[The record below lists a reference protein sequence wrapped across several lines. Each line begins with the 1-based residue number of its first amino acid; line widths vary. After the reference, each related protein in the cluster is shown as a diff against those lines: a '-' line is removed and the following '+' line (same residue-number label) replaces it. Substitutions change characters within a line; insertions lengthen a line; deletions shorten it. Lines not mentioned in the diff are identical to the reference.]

1 MEKYIVKENEIL
13 IEFLKKTFSN
23 LSKNSVKSLLHNE
36 KVFVNGNMT
45 TKYNYELN
53 IGDVVEIREKV
64 AKNINIIYEDKDI
77 IVINKPSGLLTV
89 ATEKEKNKTAY
100 HLVMEYLKKKNKNNR
115 IFIIHRLDKDTSG
128 IIMFAKNERAKHL
141 YQDNWND
148 IVKKRCYYAVID
160 GKMENKE
167 GTIKSYLK
175 ENGNM
180 VYSVKDRSG
189 KLAITEF
196 TTLNH
201 KKAYSLLDISIKTG
215 RKHQIRVSLKEYGHP
230 IIGDKKYGAK
240 SNPLGRLGLHAYEL
254 SLQLPYCKEPLTVES
269 KIPKEFLKIFES
281 EVKDGEITESHRR

>member
-1 MEKYIVKENEIL
+1 MEKYIVKGNEIL
-13 IEFLKKTFSN
+13 IEFLKKMFSN

-64 AKNINIIYEDKDI
+64 AKNIDIIYEDKDI

-167 GTIKSYLK
+167 GMIKSYLK

-189 KLAITEF
+189 KLAITEYKV
-196 TTLNH
+196 LKERKNIC
-201 KKAYSLLDISIKTG
+201 LLDINLKTG
-215 RKHQIRVSLKEYGHP
+215 RKNQIRVHMKENKTP
-230 IIGDKKYGAK
+230 ILGDLKYGEK
-240 SNPLGRLGLHAYEL
+240 SKLINRLALHAYKLEL
-254 SLQLPYCKEPLTVES
+254 VNPVTKKLLTFE
-269 KIPKEFLKIFES
+269 INMPNEFKMLFK
-281 EVKDGEITESHRR
+281 

>member
-13 IEFLKKTFSN
+13 IEFLKKMFSN

-64 AKNINIIYEDKDI
+64 AKNIDIIYEDKNI

-160 GKMENKE
+160 GKMQNKE

-189 KLAITEF
+189 KLAITEYKV
-196 TTLNH
+196 LKERKNI
-201 KKAYSLLDISIKTG
+201 SLLDINLKTG
-215 RKHQIRVSLKEYGHP
+215 RKNQIRVHMKENKTP
-230 IIGDKKYGAK
+230 ILGDLKYGEK
-240 SNPLGRLGLHAYEL
+240 SKLINRLALHAYKLEL
-254 SLQLPYCKEPLTVES
+254 INPVTKKLLTFEVNMPNEF
-269 KIPKEFLKIFES
+269 KILFK
-281 EVKDGEITESHRR
+281 

>member
-53 IGDVVEIREKV
+53 IGDVVEIRDKV
-64 AKNINIIYEDKDI
+64 AKNIDIIYEDKDI

-160 GKMENKE
+160 GKMQKKE

-189 KLAITEF
+189 KLAITEYKV
-196 TTLNH
+196 LKERKNI
-201 KKAYSLLDISIKTG
+201 SLLDINLKTG
-215 RKHQIRVSLKEYGHP
+215 RKNQIRVHMKENKTP
-230 IIGDKKYGAK
+230 ILGDLKYGEK
-240 SNPLGRLGLHAYEL
+240 SKLINRLALHAYKLEL
-254 SLQLPYCKEPLTVES
+254 INPVTKKLLTFEVNMPNEF
-269 KIPKEFLKIFES
+269 KILFK
-281 EVKDGEITESHRR
+281 

>member
-64 AKNINIIYEDKDI
+64 AKNIDIIYEDKDI

-189 KLAITEF
+189 KLAITEYKV
-196 TTLNH
+196 LKERKNI
-201 KKAYSLLDISIKTG
+201 SLLDINLKTG
-215 RKHQIRVSLKEYGHP
+215 RKNQIRVHMKENKTP
-230 IIGDKKYGAK
+230 ILGDLKYGEK
-240 SNPLGRLGLHAYEL
+240 SKLINRLALHAYKLEL
-254 SLQLPYCKEPLTVES
+254 INPVTKKLLTFE
-269 KIPKEFLKIFES
+269 INMPNEFKTLFK
-281 EVKDGEITESHRR
+281 

>member
-189 KLAITEF
+189 KLAITEYKV
-196 TTLNH
+196 LKERKNI
-201 KKAYSLLDISIKTG
+201 SLLDINLKTG
-215 RKHQIRVSLKEYGHP
+215 RKNQIRVHMKENKTP
-230 IIGDKKYGAK
+230 ILGDLKYGEK
-240 SNPLGRLGLHAYEL
+240 SKLINRLALHAYKLEL
-254 SLQLPYCKEPLTVES
+254 VNPVTKKLLTFE
-269 KIPKEFLKIFES
+269 INMPNEFKTLFK
-281 EVKDGEITESHRR
+281 

>member
-13 IEFLKKTFSN
+13 IEFLKKMFSN

-53 IGDVVEIREKV
+53 AGDIVEIREKV
-64 AKNINIIYEDKDI
+64 AKNIDIIYEDKDI

-115 IFIIHRLDKDTSG
+115 IFVIHRLDKDTSG

-189 KLAITEF
+189 KLAITEYKV
-196 TTLNH
+196 LKERKNI
-201 KKAYSLLDISIKTG
+201 SLLDINLKTG
-215 RKHQIRVSLKEYGHP
+215 RKNQIRVHMKENKTP
-230 IIGDKKYGAK
+230 ILGDLKYGEK
-240 SNPLGRLGLHAYEL
+240 SKLINRLALHAYKLEL
-254 SLQLPYCKEPLTVES
+254 VNPVTKKLLTFE
-269 KIPKEFLKIFES
+269 INMPNEFKTLFK
-281 EVKDGEITESHRR
+281 

>member
-13 IEFLKKTFSN
+13 IEFLKKSFSN
-23 LSKNSVKSLLHNE
+23 LSKNNIKSLLHNE

-53 IGDVVEIREKV
+53 VGDIVEIREKV
-64 AKNINIIYEDKDI
+64 AKNIDIIYEDKDI

-180 VYSVKDRSG
+180 VYSVKERSG
-189 KLAITEF
+189 KLAITEYKV
-196 TTLNH
+196 LKERKNI
-201 KKAYSLLDISIKTG
+201 SLLDINLKTG
-215 RKHQIRVSLKEYGHP
+215 RKNQIRVHMKENKTP
-230 IIGDKKYGAK
+230 ILGDLKYGEK
-240 SNPLGRLGLHAYEL
+240 SKLINRLALHAYKLEL
-254 SLQLPYCKEPLTVES
+254 INPVTKKLLTFE
-269 KIPKEFLKIFES
+269 INMPNEFKMLFK
-281 EVKDGEITESHRR
+281 

>member
-13 IEFLKKTFSN
+13 IEFLKKIFSN

-53 IGDVVEIREKV
+53 AGDVVEIREKV
-64 AKNINIIYEDKDI
+64 AKNIDIIYEDKDI

-89 ATEKEKNKTAY
+89 ATEKEKNKTTY

-160 GKMENKE
+160 GKMQNKE

-189 KLAITEF
+189 KLAITEYKV
-196 TTLNH
+196 LKERKNI
-201 KKAYSLLDISIKTG
+201 SLLDINLKTG
-215 RKHQIRVSLKEYGHP
+215 RKNQIRVHMKENKTP
-230 IIGDKKYGAK
+230 ILGDLKYGEK
-240 SNPLGRLGLHAYEL
+240 SKLINRLALHAYKLEL
-254 SLQLPYCKEPLTVES
+254 INPVTKKLLTFEVNMPNEF
-269 KIPKEFLKIFES
+269 KILFK
-281 EVKDGEITESHRR
+281 

>member
-13 IEFLKKTFSN
+13 IDFLKKMFSN

-64 AKNINIIYEDKDI
+64 AKNIDIIYEDKDI

-148 IVKKRCYYAVID
+148 IVKKRCYYAVIA

-189 KLAITEF
+189 KLAITEYKV
-196 TTLNH
+196 LKERKNI
-201 KKAYSLLDISIKTG
+201 SLLDINLKTG
-215 RKHQIRVSLKEYGHP
+215 RKNQIRVHMKENKTP
-230 IIGDKKYGAK
+230 ILGDLKYGEK
-240 SNPLGRLGLHAYEL
+240 SKLINRLALHAYKLEL
-254 SLQLPYCKEPLTVES
+254 INPVTKKLL
-269 KIPKEFLKIFES
+269 IFEAS
-281 EVKDGEITESHRR
+281 MPNEIKTLFE

>member
-13 IEFLKKTFSN
+13 IEFLKKMFSN

-64 AKNINIIYEDKDI
+64 AKNIDIIYEDKDI

-128 IIMFAKNERAKHL
+128 IIMFVKNERAKHL

-189 KLAITEF
+189 KLAITEYKV
-196 TTLNH
+196 LKERKNI
-201 KKAYSLLDISIKTG
+201 SLLDINLKTG
-215 RKHQIRVSLKEYGHP
+215 RKNQIRVHMKENKTP
-230 IIGDKKYGAK
+230 ILGDLKYGEK
-240 SNPLGRLGLHAYEL
+240 SKLINRLALHAYKLEL
-254 SLQLPYCKEPLTVES
+254 VNPVTKKLLTFE
-269 KIPKEFLKIFES
+269 INMPNEFKMLFK
-281 EVKDGEITESHRR
+281 

>member
-13 IEFLKKTFSN
+13 IEFLKKMFSN

-53 IGDVVEIREKV
+53 VGDVVEIREKI
-64 AKNINIIYEDKDI
+64 AKNIDIIYEDKDI

-189 KLAITEF
+189 KLAITEYKV
-196 TTLNH
+196 LKERKNI
-201 KKAYSLLDISIKTG
+201 SLLDINLKTG
-215 RKHQIRVSLKEYGHP
+215 RKNQIRVHMKENKTP
-230 IIGDKKYGAK
+230 ILGDLKYGEK
-240 SNPLGRLGLHAYEL
+240 SKLINRLALHAYKLEL
-254 SLQLPYCKEPLTVES
+254 INPVTKKLLTFEVNMPNEF
-269 KIPKEFLKIFES
+269 KILFK
-281 EVKDGEITESHRR
+281 

>member
-13 IEFLKKTFSN
+13 IEFLKKMFSN

-64 AKNINIIYEDKDI
+64 AKNIDIIYEDKNI

-89 ATEKEKNKTAY
+89 TTEKEKNKTAY

-189 KLAITEF
+189 KLAITEYKV
-196 TTLNH
+196 LKERKNI
-201 KKAYSLLDISIKTG
+201 SLLDINLKTG
-215 RKHQIRVSLKEYGHP
+215 RKNQIRVHMKENKTP
-230 IIGDKKYGAK
+230 ILGDLKYGEK
-240 SNPLGRLGLHAYEL
+240 SKLINRLALHAYKLEL
-254 SLQLPYCKEPLTVES
+254 VNPVTKKLLTFE
-269 KIPKEFLKIFES
+269 INMPNEFKMLFK
-281 EVKDGEITESHRR
+281 

>member
-64 AKNINIIYEDKDI
+64 AKNIDIIYEDKDI

-160 GKMENKE
+160 GKMQNKE

-189 KLAITEF
+189 KLAITEYKV
-196 TTLNH
+196 LKERKNI
-201 KKAYSLLDISIKTG
+201 SLLDINLKTG
-215 RKHQIRVSLKEYGHP
+215 RKNQIRVHMKENKTP
-230 IIGDKKYGAK
+230 ILGDLKYGEK
-240 SNPLGRLGLHAYEL
+240 SKLINRLALHAYKLEL
-254 SLQLPYCKEPLTVES
+254 INPVTKKLLTFE
-269 KIPKEFLKIFES
+269 INMPNEFKTLFK
-281 EVKDGEITESHRR
+281 

>member
-53 IGDVVEIREKV
+53 VGDVVEIREKV
-64 AKNINIIYEDKDI
+64 AKNIDIIYEDKDI

-189 KLAITEF
+189 KLAITEYKV
-196 TTLNH
+196 LKERKNI
-201 KKAYSLLDISIKTG
+201 SLLDINLKTG
-215 RKHQIRVSLKEYGHP
+215 RKNQIRVHMKENKTP
-230 IIGDKKYGAK
+230 ILGDLKYGEK
-240 SNPLGRLGLHAYEL
+240 SKLINRLALHAYKLEL
-254 SLQLPYCKEPLTVES
+254 INPVTKKLL
-269 KIPKEFLKIFES
+269 IFEAS
-281 EVKDGEITESHRR
+281 MPNEIKTLFK

>member
-13 IEFLKKTFSN
+13 IEFLKKMFSN

-53 IGDVVEIREKV
+53 VGDIVEIREKV
-64 AKNINIIYEDKDI
+64 AKNIDIIYEDKDI

-189 KLAITEF
+189 KLAVTEYKV
-196 TTLNH
+196 LKERKNI
-201 KKAYSLLDISIKTG
+201 SLLDINLKTG
-215 RKHQIRVSLKEYGHP
+215 RKNQIRVHMKENKTP
-230 IIGDKKYGAK
+230 ILGDLKYGEK
-240 SNPLGRLGLHAYEL
+240 SKLINRLALHAYKLEL
-254 SLQLPYCKEPLTVES
+254 VNPVTKKLLTFE
-269 KIPKEFLKIFES
+269 INMPNEFKTLFK
-281 EVKDGEITESHRR
+281 

>member
-13 IEFLKKTFSN
+13 IEFLKKMFSN

-53 IGDVVEIREKV
+53 VGDVVEIREKV
-64 AKNINIIYEDKDI
+64 AKNIDIIYEDKDI

-128 IIMFAKNERAKHL
+128 IIMFAKNEGAKHL

-167 GTIKSYLK
+167 GMIKSYLK

-189 KLAITEF
+189 KLAITEYKV
-196 TTLNH
+196 LKDRKNI
-201 KKAYSLLDISIKTG
+201 SLLDINLKTG
-215 RKHQIRVSLKEYGHP
+215 RKNQIRVHMKENKTP
-230 IIGDKKYGAK
+230 ILGDLKYGEK
-240 SNPLGRLGLHAYEL
+240 SKLINRLALHAYKLEL
-254 SLQLPYCKEPLTVES
+254 VNPVTKKLLTFE
-269 KIPKEFLKIFES
+269 INMPNEFKMLFK
-281 EVKDGEITESHRR
+281 

>member
-13 IEFLKKTFSN
+13 IEFLKKMFSN

-64 AKNINIIYEDKDI
+64 AKNIDIIYEDKDI

-189 KLAITEF
+189 KLAITEYKV
-196 TTLNH
+196 LKERKNI
-201 KKAYSLLDISIKTG
+201 SLLDINLKTG
-215 RKHQIRVSLKEYGHP
+215 RKNQIRVHMKENKTP
-230 IIGDKKYGAK
+230 ILGDLKYGEK
-240 SNPLGRLGLHAYEL
+240 SKLINRFALHAYKLEL
-254 SLQLPYCKEPLTVES
+254 VNPVTKKLLTFE
-269 KIPKEFLKIFES
+269 INMPNEFKMLFK
-281 EVKDGEITESHRR
+281 

>member
-13 IEFLKKTFSN
+13 IEFLKKMFSN

-64 AKNINIIYEDKDI
+64 AKNIDIIYEDKDI

-180 VYSVKDRSG
+180 VYYVKDRSG
-189 KLAITEF
+189 KLAITEYKV
-196 TTLNH
+196 LKERENI
-201 KKAYSLLDISIKTG
+201 SLLDINLKTG
-215 RKHQIRVSLKEYGHP
+215 RKNQIRVHMKENKTP
-230 IIGDKKYGAK
+230 ILGDLKYGEK
-240 SNPLGRLGLHAYEL
+240 SKLINRLALHAYKLEL
-254 SLQLPYCKEPLTVES
+254 INPVTKKLLTFE
-269 KIPKEFLKIFES
+269 INMPNEFKMLFK
-281 EVKDGEITESHRR
+281 

>member
-13 IEFLKKTFSN
+13 IEFLKKMFSN

-53 IGDVVEIREKV
+53 VGDIVEIREKV
-64 AKNINIIYEDKDI
+64 AKNIDIIYEDKDI

-189 KLAITEF
+189 KLAITEYKV
-196 TTLNH
+196 LKERKNI
-201 KKAYSLLDISIKTG
+201 SLLDINLKTG
-215 RKHQIRVSLKEYGHP
+215 RKNQIRVHMKENKTP
-230 IIGDKKYGAK
+230 ILGDLKYGEK
-240 SNPLGRLGLHAYEL
+240 SKLINRLALHAYKLEL
-254 SLQLPYCKEPLTVES
+254 INPVMKKLLTFE
-269 KIPKEFLKIFES
+269 INMPNEFKTLFK
-281 EVKDGEITESHRR
+281 

>member
-1 MEKYIVKENEIL
+1 MEIYIVKENEIL
-13 IEFLKKTFSN
+13 IEFLKKMFSN

-53 IGDVVEIREKV
+53 IGDVVEIREKI
-64 AKNINIIYEDKDI
+64 AKNIDIIYEDKDI

-189 KLAITEF
+189 KLAITEYKV
-196 TTLNH
+196 LKERKNI
-201 KKAYSLLDISIKTG
+201 SLLDINLKTG
-215 RKHQIRVSLKEYGHP
+215 RKNQIRVHMKENKTP
-230 IIGDKKYGAK
+230 ILGDLKYGEK
-240 SNPLGRLGLHAYEL
+240 SKLINRLALHAYKLEL
-254 SLQLPYCKEPLTVES
+254 VNPVTKKLLTFE
-269 KIPKEFLKIFES
+269 INMPNEFKMLFK
-281 EVKDGEITESHRR
+281 

>member
-1 MEKYIVKENEIL
+1 MEKYIVKGNEIL
-13 IEFLKKTFSN
+13 IEFLKKMFSN

-64 AKNINIIYEDKDI
+64 AKNIDIIYEDKDI

-189 KLAITEF
+189 KLAITEYKV
-196 TTLNH
+196 LKERKNI
-201 KKAYSLLDISIKTG
+201 SLLDINLKTG
-215 RKHQIRVSLKEYGHP
+215 RKNQIRVHMKENKTP
-230 IIGDKKYGAK
+230 ILGDLKYGEK
-240 SNPLGRLGLHAYEL
+240 SKLINRLALHAYKLEL
-254 SLQLPYCKEPLTVES
+254 INPVTKKLL
-269 KIPKEFLKIFES
+269 IFEAS
-281 EVKDGEITESHRR
+281 MPNEIKTLFE

>member
-23 LSKNSVKSLLHNE
+23 LSKNNVKSLLHNE

-53 IGDVVEIREKV
+53 VGDTVEIREKV
-64 AKNINIIYEDKDI
+64 AKNIDIIYEDKDI

-115 IFIIHRLDKDTSG
+115 IFVIHRLDKDTSG

-160 GKMENKE
+160 GKMQKKE

-189 KLAITEF
+189 KLAITEYKV
-196 TTLNH
+196 LKERKNI
-201 KKAYSLLDISIKTG
+201 SLLDINLKTG
-215 RKHQIRVSLKEYGHP
+215 RKNQIRVHMKENKTP
-230 IIGDKKYGAK
+230 ILGDLKYGEK
-240 SNPLGRLGLHAYEL
+240 SKLINRLALHAYKLEL
-254 SLQLPYCKEPLTVES
+254 INPVTKKLL
-269 KIPKEFLKIFES
+269 IFEAS
-281 EVKDGEITESHRR
+281 MPNEIKTLFK

>member
-13 IEFLKKTFSN
+13 IEFLKKMFSN

-64 AKNINIIYEDKDI
+64 AKNIDIIYEDKDI

-189 KLAITEF
+189 KLAITEYKV
-196 TTLNH
+196 LKERKNI
-201 KKAYSLLDISIKTG
+201 SLLDINLKTG
-215 RKHQIRVSLKEYGHP
+215 RKNQIRVHMKENKTP
-230 IIGDKKYGAK
+230 ILGDLKYGEK
-240 SNPLGRLGLHAYEL
+240 SKLINRLALHAYKLEL
-254 SLQLPYCKEPLTVES
+254 VNPVTKKLLTFEVNMPNEF
-269 KIPKEFLKIFES
+269 KILFK
-281 EVKDGEITESHRR
+281 

>member
-13 IEFLKKTFSN
+13 IEFLKKMFSN

-64 AKNINIIYEDKDI
+64 AKNIDIIYEDKDI

-128 IIMFAKNERAKHL
+128 IIVFAKNERAKHL

-189 KLAITEF
+189 KLAITEYKV
-196 TTLNH
+196 LKERKNI
-201 KKAYSLLDISIKTG
+201 SLLDINLKTG
-215 RKHQIRVSLKEYGHP
+215 RKNQIRVHMKENKTP
-230 IIGDKKYGAK
+230 ILGDLKYGEK
-240 SNPLGRLGLHAYEL
+240 SKLINRLALHAYKLEL
-254 SLQLPYCKEPLTVES
+254 VNPVTKKLLTFE
-269 KIPKEFLKIFES
+269 INMPNEFKMLFK
-281 EVKDGEITESHRR
+281 

>member
-13 IEFLKKTFSN
+13 IEFLKKMFSN

-53 IGDVVEIREKV
+53 AGDIVEIREKV
-64 AKNINIIYEDKDI
+64 AKNIDIIYEDKDI

-160 GKMENKE
+160 GKMQKKE

-189 KLAITEF
+189 KLAITEYKV
-196 TTLNH
+196 LKERKNI
-201 KKAYSLLDISIKTG
+201 SLLDINLKTG
-215 RKHQIRVSLKEYGHP
+215 RKNQIRVHMKENKTP
-230 IIGDKKYGAK
+230 ILGDLKYGEK
-240 SNPLGRLGLHAYEL
+240 SKLINRLALHAYKLEL
-254 SLQLPYCKEPLTVES
+254 INPVTKKLL
-269 KIPKEFLKIFES
+269 IFEAS
-281 EVKDGEITESHRR
+281 MPNEIKTLFF

>member
-13 IEFLKKTFSN
+13 IEFLKKMFSN

-64 AKNINIIYEDKDI
+64 AKNIDIIYEDKDI

-141 YQDNWND
+141 YQNNWND

-189 KLAITEF
+189 KLAITEYKV
-196 TTLNH
+196 LKERKNI
-201 KKAYSLLDISIKTG
+201 SLLDINLKTG
-215 RKHQIRVSLKEYGHP
+215 RKNQIRVHMKENKTP
-230 IIGDKKYGAK
+230 ILGDLKYGEK
-240 SNPLGRLGLHAYEL
+240 SKLINRLALHAYKLEL
-254 SLQLPYCKEPLTVES
+254 VNPVTKKLLTFE
-269 KIPKEFLKIFES
+269 INMPNEFKMLFK
-281 EVKDGEITESHRR
+281 

>member
-64 AKNINIIYEDKDI
+64 AKNIDIIYEDKDI

-115 IFIIHRLDKDTSG
+115 IFIIHRLDKDASG

-160 GKMENKE
+160 GKMQNKE

-189 KLAITEF
+189 KLAITEYKV
-196 TTLNH
+196 LKERKNI
-201 KKAYSLLDISIKTG
+201 SLLDINLKTG
-215 RKHQIRVSLKEYGHP
+215 RKNQIRVHMKENKTP
-230 IIGDKKYGAK
+230 ILGDLKYGEK
-240 SNPLGRLGLHAYEL
+240 SKLINRLALHAYKLEL
-254 SLQLPYCKEPLTVES
+254 INPVTKKLLTFEVNMPNEF
-269 KIPKEFLKIFES
+269 KILFK
-281 EVKDGEITESHRR
+281 

>member
-64 AKNINIIYEDKDI
+64 AKNIDIIYEDKDI

-160 GKMENKE
+160 GKMQNKE

-189 KLAITEF
+189 KLAITEYKV
-196 TTLNH
+196 LKERKNI
-201 KKAYSLLDISIKTG
+201 SLLDINLKTG
-215 RKHQIRVSLKEYGHP
+215 RKNQIRVHMKENKTP
-230 IIGDKKYGAK
+230 ILGDLKYGEK
-240 SNPLGRLGLHAYEL
+240 SKLINRLALHAYKLEL
-254 SLQLPYCKEPLTVES
+254 VNPVTKKLLTFE
-269 KIPKEFLKIFES
+269 INMPNEFKTLFK
-281 EVKDGEITESHRR
+281 

>member
-13 IEFLKKTFSN
+13 IEFLKKMFSN

-64 AKNINIIYEDKDI
+64 AKNIDIIYEDKDI

-128 IIMFAKNERAKHL
+128 IIMFAKNEKAKHL

-189 KLAITEF
+189 KLAITEYKV
-196 TTLNH
+196 LKERKNI
-201 KKAYSLLDISIKTG
+201 SLLDINLKTG
-215 RKHQIRVSLKEYGHP
+215 RKNQIRVHMKENKTP
-230 IIGDKKYGAK
+230 ILGDLKYGEK
-240 SNPLGRLGLHAYEL
+240 SKLINRLALHAYKLEL
-254 SLQLPYCKEPLTVES
+254 INPVTKKLL
-269 KIPKEFLKIFES
+269 IFEAS
-281 EVKDGEITESHRR
+281 MPNEIKTLFE

>member
-53 IGDVVEIREKV
+53 VGDVVEIREKV
-64 AKNINIIYEDKDI
+64 AKNIDIIYEDKNI

-148 IVKKRCYYAVID
+148 IIKKRCYYAVID

-189 KLAITEF
+189 KLAITEYKV
-196 TTLNH
+196 LKERKNI
-201 KKAYSLLDISIKTG
+201 SLLDINLKTG
-215 RKHQIRVSLKEYGHP
+215 RKNQIRVHMKENKTP
-230 IIGDKKYGAK
+230 ILGDLKYGEK
-240 SNPLGRLGLHAYEL
+240 SKLINRLALHAYKLEL
-254 SLQLPYCKEPLTVES
+254 VNPVTKKLLTFEINMPNEF
-269 KIPKEFLKIFES
+269 KILFK
-281 EVKDGEITESHRR
+281 

>member
-13 IEFLKKTFSN
+13 IEFLKKMFSN

-53 IGDVVEIREKV
+53 VGDTVEIREKV
-64 AKNINIIYEDKDI
+64 AKNIDIIYEDKDI

-189 KLAITEF
+189 KLAVTEYKV
-196 TTLNH
+196 LKERKNI
-201 KKAYSLLDISIKTG
+201 SLLDINLKTG
-215 RKHQIRVSLKEYGHP
+215 RKNQIRVHMKENKTP
-230 IIGDKKYGAK
+230 ILGDLKYGEK
-240 SNPLGRLGLHAYEL
+240 SKLINRLALHAYKLEL
-254 SLQLPYCKEPLTVES
+254 INPVTKKLL
-269 KIPKEFLKIFES
+269 IFEAS
-281 EVKDGEITESHRR
+281 MPNEIKTLFE

>member
-13 IEFLKKTFSN
+13 IEFLKKMFSN

-53 IGDVVEIREKV
+53 VGDTVEIREKV
-64 AKNINIIYEDKDI
+64 AKNIDIIYEDKDI

-189 KLAITEF
+189 KLAITEYKV
-196 TTLNH
+196 LKERKNI
-201 KKAYSLLDISIKTG
+201 SLLDINLKTG
-215 RKHQIRVSLKEYGHP
+215 RKNQIRVHMKENKTP
-230 IIGDKKYGAK
+230 ILGDLKYGEK
-240 SNPLGRLGLHAYEL
+240 SKLINRLALHAYKLEL
-254 SLQLPYCKEPLTVES
+254 INPVTKKLLTFE
-269 KIPKEFLKIFES
+269 INMPNEFKTLFK
-281 EVKDGEITESHRR
+281 

>member
-13 IEFLKKTFSN
+13 IEFLKKMFSN

-64 AKNINIIYEDKDI
+64 AKNIDIIYEDKDI

-175 ENGNM
+175 ENGIM

-189 KLAITEF
+189 KLAITEYKV
-196 TTLNH
+196 LKERKNI
-201 KKAYSLLDISIKTG
+201 SLLDINLKTG
-215 RKHQIRVSLKEYGHP
+215 RKNQIRVHMKDNNTPILGDRKYGKKDGYRKMMLLANEIKFIHP
-230 IIGDKKYGAK
+230 ITKQIIHIDLKIPNEY
-240 SNPLGRLGLHAYEL
+240 
-254 SLQLPYCKEPLTVES
+254 S
-269 KIPKEFLKIFES
+269 KIVE
-281 EVKDGEITESHRR
+281 

>member
-13 IEFLKKTFSN
+13 IEFLKKMFSN

-53 IGDVVEIREKV
+53 VGDTVEIREKV
-64 AKNINIIYEDKDI
+64 AKNIDIIYEDKDI

-189 KLAITEF
+189 KLAITEYKV
-196 TTLNH
+196 LKERKNI
-201 KKAYSLLDISIKTG
+201 SLLDINLKTG
-215 RKHQIRVSLKEYGHP
+215 RKNQIRVHMKENKTP
-230 IIGDKKYGAK
+230 ILGDLKYGEK
-240 SNPLGRLGLHAYEL
+240 SKLINRLALHAYKLEL
-254 SLQLPYCKEPLTVES
+254 INPVTKKLL
-269 KIPKEFLKIFES
+269 IFEAS
-281 EVKDGEITESHRR
+281 MPNEIKTLFK

>member
-64 AKNINIIYEDKDI
+64 AKNIDIIYEDKDI

-160 GKMENKE
+160 GKMQKKE

-189 KLAITEF
+189 KLAITEYKV
-196 TTLNH
+196 LKERKNI
-201 KKAYSLLDISIKTG
+201 SLLDINLKTG
-215 RKHQIRVSLKEYGHP
+215 RKNQIRVHMKENKTP
-230 IIGDKKYGAK
+230 ILGDLKYGEK
-240 SNPLGRLGLHAYEL
+240 SKLINRLALHAYKLEL
-254 SLQLPYCKEPLTVES
+254 INPVTKKLLTFEVNMPNEF
-269 KIPKEFLKIFES
+269 KILFK
-281 EVKDGEITESHRR
+281 

>member
-13 IEFLKKTFSN
+13 IEFLKKMFSN

-53 IGDVVEIREKV
+53 IGDVVEIREKI
-64 AKNINIIYEDKDI
+64 AKNIDIIYEDKDI

-189 KLAITEF
+189 KLAITEYKV
-196 TTLNH
+196 LKERENI
-201 KKAYSLLDISIKTG
+201 SLLDINLKTG
-215 RKHQIRVSLKEYGHP
+215 RKNQIRVHMKENKTP
-230 IIGDKKYGAK
+230 ILGDLKYGEK
-240 SNPLGRLGLHAYEL
+240 SKLINRLALHAYKLEL
-254 SLQLPYCKEPLTVES
+254 INPVTKKLLTFE
-269 KIPKEFLKIFES
+269 INMPNEFKMLFK
-281 EVKDGEITESHRR
+281 

>member
-23 LSKNSVKSLLHNE
+23 LSKNNVKSLLHNE

-53 IGDVVEIREKV
+53 AGDIVEIREKV
-64 AKNINIIYEDKDI
+64 AKNIDIIYEDKDI

-115 IFIIHRLDKDTSG
+115 IFVIHRLDKDTSG

-189 KLAITEF
+189 KLAITEYKV
-196 TTLNH
+196 LKERKNI
-201 KKAYSLLDISIKTG
+201 SLLDINLKTG
-215 RKHQIRVSLKEYGHP
+215 RKNQIRVHMKENKTP
-230 IIGDKKYGAK
+230 ILGDLKYGEK
-240 SNPLGRLGLHAYEL
+240 SKLINRLALHAYKLEL
-254 SLQLPYCKEPLTVES
+254 INPVTKKLL
-269 KIPKEFLKIFES
+269 IFEAS
-281 EVKDGEITESHRR
+281 MPNEIKTLFF

>member
-13 IEFLKKTFSN
+13 IEFLKKSFSN
-23 LSKNSVKSLLHNE
+23 LSKNNIKSLLHNE
-36 KVFVNGNMT
+36 KVFINGNMT

-53 IGDVVEIREKV
+53 VGDVVEIREKI
-64 AKNINIIYEDKDI
+64 AKNIDIIYEDKDI

-189 KLAITEF
+189 KIAITEYKV
-196 TTLNH
+196 LKEIKNI
-201 KKAYSLLDISIKTG
+201 SLLDINLRTG
-215 RKHQIRVSLKEYGHP
+215 RKNQIRVHMKENKTP
-230 IIGDKKYGAK
+230 ILGDLKYGEK
-240 SNPLGRLGLHAYEL
+240 SKLINRLALHAYKLEL
-254 SLQLPYCKEPLTVES
+254 INPVTKKLLTFEVNM
-269 KIPKEFLKIFES
+269 PNEFKTLFK
-281 EVKDGEITESHRR
+281 

>member
-13 IEFLKKTFSN
+13 IEFLKKMFSN

-53 IGDVVEIREKV
+53 IGDVVEIREKI
-64 AKNINIIYEDKDI
+64 AKNIDIIYEDKDI

-189 KLAITEF
+189 KLAITEYKV
-196 TTLNH
+196 LKERENI
-201 KKAYSLLDISIKTG
+201 SLLDINLKTG
-215 RKHQIRVSLKEYGHP
+215 RKNQIRVHMKENKTP
-230 IIGDKKYGAK
+230 ILGDLKYGEK
-240 SNPLGRLGLHAYEL
+240 SKLINRLALHAYKLEL
-254 SLQLPYCKEPLTVES
+254 VNPVTKKLLTFE
-269 KIPKEFLKIFES
+269 INMPNEFKMLFK
-281 EVKDGEITESHRR
+281 

>member
-13 IEFLKKTFSN
+13 IEFLKKMFSN

-53 IGDVVEIREKV
+53 IGNVVEIREKV
-64 AKNINIIYEDKDI
+64 AKNIDIIYEDKDI

-189 KLAITEF
+189 KLAITEYKV
-196 TTLNH
+196 LKERKNI
-201 KKAYSLLDISIKTG
+201 SLLDINLKTG
-215 RKHQIRVSLKEYGHP
+215 RKNQIRVHMKENKTP
-230 IIGDKKYGAK
+230 ILGDLKYGEK
-240 SNPLGRLGLHAYEL
+240 SKLINRLALHAYKLEL
-254 SLQLPYCKEPLTVES
+254 VNPVTKKLLTFE
-269 KIPKEFLKIFES
+269 INMPNEFKMLFK
-281 EVKDGEITESHRR
+281 